1 MRKIYA
7 LTALLAL
14 LVVSPV
20 VNATT
25 MHGGWGCILESDC
38 QKIMGFIQNDNLA
51 AYQAELTAELAS
63 GAATNFNDPETVI
76 VDSHD
81 GIYVEVHRK
90 GDAQTYWV
98 ISDYVSE

>member
-1 MRKIYA
+1 MRKTYA

-20 VNATT
+20 VNATV
-25 MHGGWGCILESDC
+25 MKGGWGCISEPDC

-63 GAATNFNDPETVI
+63 GAATTFNDPETVI

-81 GIYVEVHRK
+81 GIYLEVHRM
-90 GDAQTYWV
+90 GDAQAYWV

>member
-1 MRKIYA
+1 MRTIYV

-20 VNATT
+20 VNATV
-25 MHGGWGCILESDC
+25 MKGGWGCVSESDC
-38 QKIMGFIQNDNLA
+38 QKIMGFIQDDNLA
-51 AYQAELTAELAS
+51 AYQAELTSELAS
-63 GAATNFNDPETVI
+63 GAATTFEDPETVI
-76 VDSHD
+76 VDSRD

-98 ISDYVSE
+98 ISDYVIE